1 MLFKVP
7 LDLRDIYI
15 YLLAKM
21 SGPVVWPAIRNI
33 YIYKRLILYM
43 YIYIYLLV
51 CLSAWPF
58 VSNKRENDLIVV
70 LHISPGKVYIVV
82 LHISPGKVYKM
93 IKFFFLILPRTE
105 IWFALNFEN
114 PQNFFLIKS
123 ANFCLFSF
131 YKVLK
136 EIMFTVEIEDGREAP

>member
-58 VSNKRENDLIVV
+58 VSNKRENDLIVL
-70 LHISPGKVYIVV
+70 LHISPGKA
-82 LHISPGKVYKM
+82 YKI
-93 IKFFFLILPRTE
+93 IKKFFLILPRTE